1 MSRRKSELAGAIP
14 IRPPATTP
22 QDRENQLISAAM
34 DLAEQQILGG
44 TASAQVI
51 THYLK
56 LGSSREHLEK
66 YKITMEN
73 KLLDAKRENL
83 ESQQRSEAL
92 FGEALKAMSL
102 YQGKTT
108 EEDEDE
114 HDDFDP

>member
-1 MSRRKSELAGAIP
+1 VGIRKSQQAEAIP

-34 DLAEQQILGG
+34 DLAERQILGG

-73 KLLDAKRENL
+73 KLLDAKREML
-83 ESQQRSEAL
+83 ESQQRSEEL

-102 YQGKTT
+102 YQGKTSVD
-108 EEDEDE
+108 DEDE
-114 HDDFDP
+114 FDDFDN